1 MKFGGSLIIIRVS
14 MFSCHI
20 TSCQVDFVKIS
31 QVSKYMFIRVKTK
44 GASGRKMSLLCPLS
58 HWIGE
63 VTYKRLN
70 TFIVLHEYRKRFM
83 LLHEYR
89 NRFMVL
95 HEYRKRFMVLH
106 EYRNRFMVLH
116 ECRNRF
122 IVLHEYRYKLMRLC
136 NSSIDL

>member
-1 MKFGGSLIIIRVS
+1 

-44 GASGRKMSLLCPLS
+44 GANGRKMSLLCPLS

-63 VTYKRLN
+63 FTYKRLN
-70 TFIVLHEYRKRFM
+70 RFIVLHEYRK
-83 LLHEYR
+83 
-89 NRFMVL
+89 RFMVL

-122 IVLHEYRYKLMRLC
+122 IVLHEYRYKLMRLS
-136 NSSIDL
+136 NSSIGL